1 MAVRTVSPRQAMSRG
16 RPTFTESSRGIQLP
30 SLSCPNSK
38 LWMLC
43 QKLLDPCQLAIT
55 QAEIR
60 CRDQFFNL
68 AGAACTNNG
77 SRDGWI
83 MQCPG
88 NSDDARRDVV
98 LLTNVCEQ
106 LCQQQVARQ
115 TRLLIFRIPFPPVII
130 RQMRNAF
137 RRQTTSQQATGHRR
151 VDNDANGVLLTIRQ
165 DFLLN
170 I

>member
-38 LWMLC
+38 LGMLC

-77 SRDGWI
+77 SRDGWT

-98 LLTNVCEQ
+98 LLPMSASSSASN
-106 LCQQQVARQ
+106 
-115 TRLLIFRIPFPPVII
+115 RL
-130 RQMRNAF
+130 
-137 RRQTTSQQATGHRR
+137 
-151 VDNDANGVLLTIRQ
+151 
-165 DFLLN
+165 
-170 I
+170 